1 MASDQEVARK
11 LTARGEATRRRIVD
25 AAAGLMYEHGV
36 KDTNN
41 DMVRRAA
48 EVSGSQLS
56 HYFPDKEH
64 LVQAVIARRLDSM
77 MGRDRT
83 PPRGALDSIDA
94 LQAWADSYTT
104 NPAVLAGGCS
114 FGSLAAEVIKSEPA
128 LRADIAGGFARWG
141 DEFRAGLESMRQRGT
156 FPPVSDIERLAHAL
170 MAAFQGG
177 MLLAQATGSV
187 APLRDAMNAAIDE
200 VRCLAAGHPPQP
212 EQRRVG

>member
-1 MASDQEVARK
+1 MTSDREVAPK
-11 LTARGEATRRRIVD
+11 LTARGEATRRRIVE
-25 AAAGLMYEHGV
+25 AAAALMYEHGV

-48 EVSGSQLS
+48 QVSGSQLS

-64 LVQAVIARRLDSM
+64 LVQAVIDRRLDSM

-83 PPRGALDSIDA
+83 PPRGALDTVDT
-94 LQAWADSYTT
+94 LQAWADSYVT

-114 FGSLAAEVIKSEPA
+114 FGSLAAEIIKSEPA
-128 LRADIAGGFARWG
+128 LSADIAGGFARWG

-156 FPPVSDIERLAHAL
+156 IPPESDNERLAHAL

-177 MLLAQATGSV
+177 MLLAQATGSI
-187 APLRDAMNAAIDE
+187 APLRDALNAAIDE
-200 VRCLAAGHPPQP
+200 VRRLATGHEPHR
-212 EQRRVG
+212 EQRPVG

>member
-1 MASDQEVARK
+1 MTSDEGVARK

-25 AAAGLMYEHGV
+25 AAAELIYEHGV

-41 DMVRRAA
+41 EMVRRAA
-48 EVSGSQLS
+48 QVSGSQLS

-64 LVQAVIARRLDSM
+64 LVQAVIERRLDSM

-83 PPRGALDSIDA
+83 PPRGALDSIEA
-94 LQAWADSYTT
+94 LQAWADSYVTK
-104 NPAVLAGGCS
+104 PAVLVGGCS

-128 LRADIAGGFARWG
+128 LRADIASGFVRWG

-156 FPPVSDIERLAHAL
+156 IPPESDVERLAHAL

-200 VRCLAAGHPPQP
+200 VRRLAAGHAPPP
-212 EQRRVG
+212 EQLRIG

>member
-1 MASDQEVARK
+1 M
-11 LTARGEATRRRIVD
+11 
-25 AAAGLMYEHGV
+25 

-48 EVSGSQLS
+48 QVSGSQLS

-64 LVQAVIARRLDSM
+64 LVQAVIERRLDSM

-94 LQAWADSYTT
+94 LQAWADSYVT

-114 FGSLAAEVIKSEPA
+114 FGSL
-128 LRADIAGGFARWG
+128 AGGFARWG

-156 FPPVSDIERLAHAL
+156 IPQESDIERLAHAL

-177 MLLAQATGSV
+177 MLLAQATGSI
-187 APLRDAMNAAIDE
+187 APLRDALNASIDD
-200 VRCLAAGHPPQP
+200 VRHLATGHEPNGKV
-212 EQRRVG
+212 RTAD